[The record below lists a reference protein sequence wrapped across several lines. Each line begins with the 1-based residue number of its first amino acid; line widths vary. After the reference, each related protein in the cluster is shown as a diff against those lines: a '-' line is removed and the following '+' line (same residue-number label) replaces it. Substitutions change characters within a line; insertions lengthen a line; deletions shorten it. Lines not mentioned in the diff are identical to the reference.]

1 MRELHHI
8 GIPTDAKQAEEKY
21 LEGGKLFVTDPEKSP
36 NKIEWLR
43 FEDGSPM
50 PDLLKTMA
58 HIAYKVGDIKAELEG
73 KDVLLEPFHPMEG
86 VTVAFIIEEGAPI
99 ELMHVAK

>member
-8 GIPTDAKQAEEKY
+8 GIPTTKEQAEESY
-21 LEGGKLFVTDPEKSP
+21 VEGGKVHVTDAEKSP
-36 NKIEWLR
+36 NRIEWLR

-58 HIAYKVGDIKAELEG
+58 HIAYKVDDIKAEMAG
-73 KDVLLEPFHPMEG
+73 KEVIVEPFEPMEG
-86 VTVAFIIEEGAPI
+86 LTVAFIVEEGAPI
-99 ELMHVAK
+99 ELMHVAG